1 MHPPPNSQNI
11 PRAVALPADDLALIS
26 IEVVKPVVGLK
37 NSAIYERAKARTFP
51 APLRLSYKC
60 SRWRA
65 GDIRRWLKDPY
76 GWTPAMAMDA
86 GVLA

>member
-1 MHPPPNSQNI
+1 MHSTPNT
-11 PRAVALPADDLALIS
+11 PAAKPAVALPADDLALVPIT
-26 IEVVKPVVGLK
+26 VVEAVVGYK
-37 NSAIYERAKARTFP
+37 TSAIYQRAKARTFP

-76 GWTPAMAMDA
+76 GWTPALAMDA